1 MKAIKV
7 LQFLSINPDLVND
20 FGVSENLDLQSMFG
34 VGSLCGAYPQGQY
47 VWFWCDRCPHP
58 CPDFV
63 LNVNENGS
71 KVYGYFID

>member
-7 LQFLSINPDLVND
+7 LQFLSINPDSANY

-47 VWFWCDRCPHP
+47 VWFWCAKNIPTNV
-58 CPDFV
+58 PDFV
-63 LNVNENGS
+63 YNTGES
-71 KVYGYFID
+71 KVYGYILD